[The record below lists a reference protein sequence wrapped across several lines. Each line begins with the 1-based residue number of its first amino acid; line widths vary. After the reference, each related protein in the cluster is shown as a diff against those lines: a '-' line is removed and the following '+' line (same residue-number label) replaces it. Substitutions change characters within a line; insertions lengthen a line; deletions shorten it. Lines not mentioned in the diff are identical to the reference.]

1 METKNII
8 QKFLYVSIFLILV
21 ISLNVHYSS
30 AQSSTN
36 YRVDESSFS
45 SGSEFDASSSNYGAS
60 GTAGLNAVGDASST
74 NFDVVAGLITPD
86 VPFLEFFVSGA
97 IVDLGVLDPNSTS
110 SGSAQAGACNCSFY
124 VRSYLSSSY
133 SVTTLSPPP
142 TSEGNSVL
150 TAKTVQA
157 IPSVNQSDEEFG
169 INVVANTAPSTMG
182 SNPVNQP
189 NGGFADGIAA
199 TGYEVTNQYKYQN
212 GDIIARAA
220 GTLGTKAWGMT
231 EYTISY
237 IAKSSPVTPAGLYS
251 MDHILVATSVY

>member
-1 METKNII
+1 MRVKAKISVTVAV
-8 QKFLYVSIFLILV
+8 LSILTFGNSAV
-21 ISLNVHYSS
+21 F

-45 SGSEFDASSSNYGAS
+45 SGSEFDASSTNFGAS

-86 VPFLEFFVSGA
+86 VPFLEFVVTGA
-97 IVDLGVLDPNSTS
+97 TVDLGVLDPNTTS

-133 SVTTLSPPP
+133 SVTTISDPP
-142 TSEGNSVL
+142 TSEGNAVL
-150 TAKTVQA
+150 TAKSTQGA
-157 IPSVNQSDEEFG
+157 PSGSQSVEEFG
-169 INVVANTAPSTMG
+169 MNVVANTAPSTMG
-182 SNPVNQP
+182 QNPVNQP
-189 NGGFADGIAA
+189 NGSFADGVA
-199 TGYEVTNQYKYQN
+199 TAEYGTTNQYKYAP
-212 GDIIARAA
+212 GDIIANAA
-220 GTLGTKAWGMT
+220 GTANTQAWGMT

-251 MDHILVATSVY
+251 MDHVLVATSTY